1 LSRPRR
7 PSSTSLFH
15 ILLLVSVAE
24 VAINRLAVEALRPT
38 GEIPAW
44 HSALSYAGLF
54 LYYFASTLAAAALL
68 LRVFE
73 DLREAGRDPYAQFR
87 VLPRAITLAVLAA
100 LGAFAMASAP
110 SDFTSFLL
118 ETVFALA
125 VGAVVAAAVL
135 ESSDLLGSIG
145 ILLFASP
152 LVIHYYGVLFKH
164 SLLSPEA
171 AFDSDLPD
179 TVQTYGILAACIAAI
194 LSPYLFSSRPRWRA
208 LLRPAPVQ
216 LIVALIV
223 LSAGA
228 VLVREQYGA
237 VLFLSKHLF
246 GMDLGVGVP
255 SGQLAWMLMSL
266 AAISWTL
273 ASCALAESAPR
284 REVGVGVA
292 LIVLGGYGFEWPLA
306 FLLGASGLV
315 AIGDALPRLATSERG
330 AGPRTPPIDDA
341 TWQAYVAGLTAALR
355 AGGDKVN
362 AVTTRGDD
370 DAQSTILAT
379 ERKGV
384 AIKARLER
392 IGGAL
397 LCVDVVCGKDVG
409 DQRIAGLTV
418 AARPEGWMPG
428 SHPEPPPASPQ
439 LRTGD
444 DAFDHRFRVKG
455 DGKALFVLLDDG
467 MRARAAASLDGW
479 LAYWPGESLRWR
491 LYPGMGAPLDLPVPV
506 SDLALR
512 RAGSGAADRLAS
524 VIELVAEIAAKGDLP
539 RTEPEPP
546 APADPEMLS

>member
-1 LSRPRR
+1 M
-7 PSSTSLFH
+7 FH

-24 VAINRLAVEALRPT
+24 VAINRLAVEALRPA
-38 GEIPAW
+38 GDIPAW

-54 LYYFASTLAAAALL
+54 LYYFASTLAAAALA

-73 DLREAGRDPYAQFR
+73 DLREAGRDPYAHFR
-87 VLPRAITLAVLAA
+87 VLPRAITVAA
-100 LGAFAMASAP
+100 LATVGAFAVASTP

-125 VGAVVAAAVL
+125 IGAVVAAAVL
-135 ESSDLLGSIG
+135 ASSDIWASVGTLL
-145 ILLFASP
+145 LASP

-179 TVQTYGILAACIAAI
+179 TVQRYGVIAACIAA
-194 LSPYLFSSRPRWRA
+194 LAAPYCFAPRP
-208 LLRPAPVQ
+208 LMKSMMRPAPLV
-216 LIVALIV
+216 VALV
-223 LSAGA
+223 FLSAAA
-228 VLVREQYGA
+228 VLVRQQYGA
-237 VLFLSKHLF
+237 VLFLSRHLF
-246 GMDLGVGVP
+246 GIDLGVGVP
-255 SGQLAWMLMSL
+255 ASEMALFLLAL
-266 AAISWTL
+266 AALVWTL
-273 ASCALAESAPR
+273 ASCALAESEPR
-284 REVGVGVA
+284 RELGVGLG
-292 LIVLGGYGFEWPLA
+292 LIALGGYGFEWPLA
-306 FLLGASGLV
+306 FLLGGAGLV

-362 AVTTRGDD
+362 TVTTRGDD
-370 DAQSTILAT
+370 DTQSTILAT
-379 ERKGV
+379 ERKGI

-418 AARPEGWMPG
+418 AARGEGWMPG
-428 SHPEPPPASPQ
+428 SHPEPPPATPP

-444 DAFDHRFRVKG
+444 DAFDHRFRAKG
-455 DGKALFVLLDDG
+455 DGKALFLLLDDG

-524 VIELVAEIAAKGDLP
+524 VIELVAEIAARADLP
-539 RTEPEPP
+539 RTEPEPA
-546 APADPEMLS
+546 APVEPEHLG